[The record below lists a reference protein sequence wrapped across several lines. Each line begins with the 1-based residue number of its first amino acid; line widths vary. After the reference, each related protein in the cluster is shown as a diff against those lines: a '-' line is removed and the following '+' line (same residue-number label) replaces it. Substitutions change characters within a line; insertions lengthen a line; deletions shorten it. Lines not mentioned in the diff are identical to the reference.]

1 MRLHDKVAIVT
12 GAKSGIGLATA
23 KRLAGDGARVVLVD
37 RRDAAGEAA
46 TLRADG
52 ASAIFLAADVRDGA
66 QVGGMIRDAVN
77 RFGRIDVL
85 VNNAGIDL
93 AKTVPDTSEA
103 EWDRLLAV
111 NLKGVFLCAK
121 AAIPV
126 MRHQG
131 GGTIINVASEL
142 ALVGGSAIAAYCASK
157 GGVLLLSKA
166 MAVDHAADNI
176 LVNCVCPGPIATPL
190 LDSIT
195 RAERDPLAARREIE
209 ARTLLKRLGRPDEIA
224 TVIAF
229 LASDDASYMTGSTVV
244 VDGGWTAH

>member
-1 MRLHDKVAIVT
+1 
-12 GAKSGIGLATA
+12 
-23 KRLAGDGARVVLVD
+23 
-37 RRDAAGEAA
+37 
-46 TLRADG
+46 
-52 ASAIFLAADVRDGA
+52 
-66 QVGGMIRDAVN
+66 MIRDAVN